1 MRRTKAEVV
10 KARQGEELACG
21 WPKVLY
27 ADPAPVMVRNN
38 FYKLGIYAER
48 QVPYLPKFIHKYLL
62 AREPC
67 SSLSLFACVIALQL
81 WNLHTSHTQT
91 HTLRER
97 IEQHS
102 YFTAKAPQADRQTE
116 KATTEWTLLLRL
128 LLHMVELRQSKAT
141 GCLLAAPPQFPC
153 CGPSELAC
161 HLDLALSICYVFI
174 VRRLLL
180 PLPN

>member
-1 MRRTKAEVV
+1 M
-10 KARQGEELACG
+10 LAG
-21 WPKVLY
+21 WPKVLYSY

-67 SSLSLFACVIALQL
+67 SSLSVCMCDCAPTLEFTHL
-81 WNLHTSHTQT
+81 SHANT
-91 HTLRER
+91 HTHTEER

-116 KATTEWTLLLRL
+116 KPTTEWTLLLRL

-141 GCLLAAPPQFPC
+141 GCLLAAPQFP
-153 CGPSELAC
+153 
-161 HLDLALSICYVFI
+161 V
-174 VRRLLL
+174 
-180 PLPN
+180 PLVWAE